1 MSSTQVSTRGNIL
14 LNPFTRIS
22 INPFDNDN
30 NGDDR
35 NGDGGKNINENK
47 DDEGNISPTS
57 STTLALP
64 TIKDSEGN
72 EIDGT
77 KSNGDN
83 NNENK
88 DPNMD
93 DVGEKEEEKNNE
105 ETSKNINNFD
115 NDDNVVDRNGDD
127 SKNINENKEDEDNSS
142 PTSSTTLALPTIKDS
157 EGNEKGDIKSN
168 GDSNNENKDPNMGDV
183 GDKEGKTNEG

>member
-88 DPNMD
+88 NENTVDGDN
-93 DVGEKEEEKNNE
+93 ERNNKNN
-105 ETSKNINNFD
+105 TF
-115 NDDNVVDRNGDD
+115 DD
-127 SKNINENKEDEDNSS
+127 SNRNKE
-142 PTSSTTLALPTIKDS
+142 S
-157 EGNEKGDIKSN
+157 EGK
-168 GDSNNENKDPNMGDV
+168 
-183 GDKEGKTNEG
+183 